1 MYYWKCCSSFVG
13 NLVSEST
20 ELLVVIPTLKNFT
33 PPTYRGKT
41 MNQLPD
47 YKKKDIEEAPADVHN
62 NMSVDLCVEGY
73 LDVSIAEFG
82 KALRETP
89 NTPLSLIHI

>member
-1 MYYWKCCSSFVG
+1 
-13 NLVSEST
+13 
-20 ELLVVIPTLKNFT
+20 
-33 PPTYRGKT
+33 

-82 KALRETP
+82 KALRENP
-89 NTPLSLIHI
+89 NYPVAYFNRGIASANLGLQKACLIDMETVRILMRDFRLSIAKEKLHAG